1 VIHAGGVHDAS
12 FWQARYDDINCWCDM
27 GDEDADDR
35 RRAALSPLLASEH
48 FNPLSASVRVE
59 FGARSRPGNQR
70 ANEDHYLIFRVGR
83 SQKMLASSLR
93 EADLPGH
100 FEEYGYVML
109 VADGVGPLGSGAV
122 ASRLAISTLAH
133 LLLYFGNWNLRIDE
147 RTAADVTHRAEW
159 FYHRTADALSAKSH
173 LEPLLAGMGT
183 TLTAVFSAGDDLF
196 YAHVGHSRAYLFRDG
211 QLILLT
217 RDHTLAQRLVE
228 RHGPV
233 PVEPVA
239 QDLKHI
245 LTDALGGAGRTPE
258 VDIERLKLWDNDCI
272 LLCTDGLTDV
282 VDDEAI
288 ADALALPRQL
298 DEQCQALTD
307 LAVARRGND
316 DVTVLLANYR
326 IPA

>member
-1 VIHAGGVHDAS
+1 
-12 FWQARYDDINCWCDM
+12 M
-27 GDEDADDR
+27 GDEQDPDDT
-35 RRAALSPLLASEH
+35 RRAALSPLLASEQ

-59 FGARSRPGNQR
+59 FGARSRLGNQR

-83 SQKMLASSLR
+83 SQQVLASSLR
-93 EADLPGH
+93 EADLPGQ
-100 FEEYGYVML
+100 FEEYGYLML
-109 VADGVGPLGSGAV
+109 VADGVGPLGSGAM

-133 LLLYFGNWNLRIDE
+133 LVLHFGKWNLRIDE
-147 RTAADVTHRAEW
+147 RTAADVIDRAEW
-159 FYHRTADALSAKSH
+159 FYHRTADALAARSH

-183 TLTAVFSAGDDLF
+183 TLTATFSAGNDLF

-228 RHGPV
+228 RQGPV

-298 DEQCQALTD
+298 DEQCQALID
-307 LAVARRGND
+307 LAGARDSND
-316 DVTVLLANYR
+316 DVTVLLASYR

>member
-1 VIHAGGVHDAS
+1 MIHAGGVHDAS

-228 RHGPV
+228 RQGPV

>member
-1 VIHAGGVHDAS
+1 
-12 FWQARYDDINCWCDM
+12 M